1 MSTLQRNIN
10 YLRTGRRED
19 LHQRCAPP
27 LCALTPASSQMDD
40 GHDRLRHGAYG
51 TGVTPE
57 NRELPLVTVGL
68 ATYNRLSSLE
78 RAVDSVL
85 AQDYPSLELIV
96 SDNASDDGTESF
108 GRDLAARHPNV
119 RYVRNLTNL
128 GPTANLNQV
137 RAAACGTYFMW
148 LGDDDW
154 LDPNYVGNCAAA
166 LEDDPDAVLATG
178 DVRYFDDSGP
188 IGSGVRMSLRQPAPA
203 RRVAAYFGRVRDN
216 GTFYGVMRRSVLDQV
231 PDLAND
237 MGDDWIVVASLAFL
251 GRVLAVDGAS
261 VHRALGGSTS
271 SLANVARVRGN
282 SPFAREFPQ
291 LAMAGFVAT
300 QIGRRS
306 PVFAPMGRVRRS
318 ALGAWCAGVV
328 VLRFVPA
335 KIPKYLRLKV
345 TALRRRKRSS

>member
-1 MSTLQRNIN
+1 VCTLQRDNN
-10 YLRTGRRED
+10 HLRTGRRED
-19 LHQRCAPP
+19 SGHRFQPTLRP
-27 LCALTPASSQMDD
+27 LTPATSEMDD
-40 GHDRLRHGAYG
+40 GHNRLRHGAYG

-68 ATYNRLSSLE
+68 PTYNRLSSLE

-119 RYVRNLTNL
+119 RYVRNSTNV
-128 GPTANLNQV
+128 GPTANLNSV
-137 RAAACGTYFMW
+137 RAAAHGSYFMW

-154 LDPNYVGNCAAA
+154 LDPSYISHCTAA
-166 LEDDPDAVLATG
+166 LEGDPNAVLATG
-178 DVRYFDDSGP
+178 EVRYFDDSGP
-188 IGSGVRMSLRQPAPA
+188 AGTGVRVSLRQRDPP

-216 GTFYGVMRRSVLDQV
+216 GTFYGVMRRSAVNHV

-237 MGDDWIVVASLAFL
+237 MGDDWVFVASLAFV
-251 GRVLAVDGAS
+251 GRVLAVDGVS
-261 VHRALGGSTS
+261 VHRALGGTTS

-291 LAMAGFVAT
+291 LAMAGFVAA

-306 PVFAPMGRVRRS
+306 PVFAPMGRIRRS
-318 ALGAWCAGVV
+318 ALGAWCAVVV
-328 VLRFVPA
+328 VLRFVPG